1 MNKIV
6 WLIALVI
13 VASLTL
19 FTIRVWIVSDLLSP
33 TRDPAS
39 SGISTFSQ
47 ERETKLP
54 VAVLKLKCIC
64 RCIGY
69 ASKIVNNPPWW
80 FRNRRPDRQPL
91 S

>member
-33 TRDPAS
+33 TRAS
-39 SGISTFSQ
+39 SSDITFNL
-47 ERETKLP
+47 LP
-54 VAVLKLKCIC
+54 
-64 RCIGY
+64 RGGH
-69 ASKIVNNPPWW
+69 
-80 FRNRRPDRQPL
+80 
-91 S
+91 